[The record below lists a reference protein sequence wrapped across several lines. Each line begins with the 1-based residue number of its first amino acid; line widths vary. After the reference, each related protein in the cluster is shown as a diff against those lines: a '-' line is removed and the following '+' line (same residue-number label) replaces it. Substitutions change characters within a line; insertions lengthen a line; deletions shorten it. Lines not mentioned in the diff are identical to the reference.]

1 MRELLNAAFGFPAM
15 LFTAAV
21 IVVAGFWLL
30 VLFRLAERDCFD
42 SDVDAKALGLD
53 GVPVS
58 VTVTLSMVVGWLLS
72 VGGSVLLA
80 RVGLPGVLSHLLS
93 TALLLVAPLLSWLV
107 TRQLVRPLSKLFP
120 DDSGLSRQ
128 DVVGL
133 SGPPER
139 DRSTVSGQC
148 PSAAP
153 VRQGR

>member
-1 MRELLNAAFGFPAM
+1 MGEFLNAAIGFPTM

-30 VLFRLAERDCFD
+30 VPCGVAERDGFD
-42 SDVDAKALGLD
+42 SDVDAEVLRLD

-58 VTVTLSMVVGWLLS
+58 VAVTLSIVAGWLLN
-72 VGGSVLLA
+72 VGGSVLMA
-80 RVGLPGVLSHLLS
+80 RVGPPGVLSHLLS

-107 TRQLVRPLSKLFP
+107 TRRLVRPLSKLFP
-120 DDSGLSRQ
+120 NEPGLSRQ

-139 DRSTVSGQC
+139 DRSTASVQC
-148 PSAAP
+148 PSAVP
-153 VRQGR
+153 VRRGR

>member
-1 MRELLNAAFGFPAM
+1 MRELSNAAFGFPAM

-30 VLFRLAERDCFD
+30 VLFGAAERDGFD
-42 SDVDAKALGLD
+42 SDVDAEALRLD

-58 VTVTLSMVVGWLLS
+58 VAVTLSIVVGWLLS
-72 VGGSVLLA
+72 VVGSVLLA
-80 RVGLPGVLSHLLS
+80 RVGLPGVPSHLLS

-107 TRQLVRPLSKLFP
+107 TRRFVRPLSKLYP
-120 DDSGLSRQ
+120 DEPGLSRQ

-139 DRSTVSGQC
+139 DRSTASGQC
-148 PSAAP
+148 PSALP
-153 VRQGR
+153 VRRGR